1 MADKNVSFPT
11 AEYCVTYPRNFL
23 WGAATAAYQIEGAWN
38 EDGKGESIWDRFTH
52 TEGTIKNSD
61 TGDIACDHYHR
72 LDEDIALM
80 KELGLEAYRFSI
92 SWPRIFPE
100 GKGLVNLAG
109 LDFYNR
115 LVEKLLDAK
124 ILPFVTLYH
133 WDLPQKLQEIGG
145 WTNREVSSHFSDYAA
160 VLAKHLGDRVKNWI
174 TINEPWVIANLGHRT
189 GEMAPGIRDEKLALQ
204 VAHHLLVAHGK
215 ATQALRA
222 DNARAQVGIAL
233 DMRPTAPASDSREDV
248 EAAWKTWSKEASWF
262 LDPLFKAYYP
272 PDIWTEY
279 GTKVPKVK
287 PRDMSVI
294 SQNLDFLG
302 INYYTR
308 TVCSKDGAVTDIPG
322 SKYTEMGWEITP
334 EAFGKMLVEISQEYK
349 LPPIY
354 ITENGAAFD
363 DAVSPDG
370 SVEDYN
376 RLAYLR
382 DHLLQARMAMEEGV
396 DLGGYFVWSLMD
408 NFEWALGFSKR
419 FGIIRV
425 DYDTLNRTIKKS
437 GHWYSQVIKNNG
449 FASEKSEHERIAS
462 VAGQAVAKERR

>member
-1 MADKNVSFPT
+1 MLDKNVSFPT
-11 AEYCVTYPRNFL
+11 AEYCVTFPRNFL

-52 TEGTIKNSD
+52 TEGTIKNSH

-80 KELGLEAYRFSI
+80 KELGIKAYRFSI
-92 SWPRIFPE
+92 SWPRIFPD

-115 LVEKLLDAK
+115 LVDKLLNAG
-124 ILPFVTLYH
+124 IQPFATLYH

-145 WTNREVSSHFSDYAA
+145 WTSREVSSHFADYVA
-160 VLAKHLGDRVKNWI
+160 VIAKHLGDRVNNWI
-174 TINEPWVIANLGHRT
+174 TINEPWVIANHGYIT
-189 GEMAPGIRDEKLALQ
+189 GEMAPGIRDEKLSLQ

-222 DNARAQVGIAL
+222 DNARAQVGISL
-233 DMRPTAPASDSREDV
+233 FLRPTVPASNSPEDI
-248 EAAWKTWSKEASWF
+248 EAAWKTWAREARWY

-302 INYYTR
+302 VNYYTR
-308 TVCSKDGAVTDIPG
+308 NIVSANGPVAKIPG
-322 SKYTEMGWEITP
+322 SEYTEMDWEVAP
-334 EAFGKMLVEISQEYK
+334 EAFSSMLIEISKEYK

-354 ITENGAAFD
+354 ITENGAAFND
-363 DAVSPDG
+363 RVNQTG
-370 SVEDYN
+370 EIEDYD

-382 DHLLQARMAMEEGV
+382 DHLLHARIAMEEGV
-396 DLGGYFVWSLMD
+396 DVQGYFVWSLLD
-408 NFEWALGFSKR
+408 NFEWALGYDKR

-425 DYDTLNRTIKKS
+425 DFDSLERTIKKS
-437 GHWYSQVIKNNG
+437 GHWYSSVIKNYG
-449 FASEKSEHERIAS
+449 FPTEKSEHERIVSA
-462 VAGQAVAKERR
+462 AAQRNAAKL